1 MNFRN
6 ISSWCIR
13 NPVPPIVFFV
23 ALLLAGLISFARMQV
38 NNAPD
43 IDFPAAIV
51 SVSQPGAAPNEMET
65 QVAQRVESAIRG
77 VNGVEEI
84 SSTISEGNS
93 TTFVQ
98 FVLGT
103 STDRAVNDTRNA
115 IAQIRSNLPE
125 GILEPQVTRVDA
137 EDEPIMV
144 MGAQTTDMTLEQL
157 SWYIDNN
164 VAKRLLGVEGIAAVS
179 RGGGVDRTIRVILDP
194 TALQTQGITAAQ
206 VNQQLR
212 QININAAG
220 GRAEVAGSE
229 QSVRVLGNARDA
241 YELSQMQ
248 ITLPGGRWVKL
259 ADLGEVKDSSSEQR
273 SIAKMNGRQVVTFYV
288 QRAKGSSEVTAYDA
302 GMAELRKLE
311 KENPKVRFSEIF
323 NTVDY
328 TKSQYTSAMEGL
340 IEGAVLAV
348 LVVLLFLRDIRA
360 TAISALAIPLSA
372 IPAFWLMSM
381 LGITLNFM
389 STMAMGLVAGV
400 LVDDAIVEIEN
411 IVRHMR
417 MGKSAWQASLDA
429 ADEIGLAVLATT
441 MAIVAVFFPVAL
453 MPGIAGQY
461 FKAFGFTVVV
471 SVLMSLFVARMITPL
486 IAAYF
491 LRSHGVQAHA
501 DWKWMD
507 FYLKVLNW
515 SLDTSKADALL
526 ARLPKPGR
534 RIGFYALGAVL
545 LLLVA
550 VAFFAGTGAA
560 MAGLGKLSWNGAITL
575 VLAIV
580 AGTGV
585 AYGAAKLI
593 GLVIRL
599 VGSSGFAEWH
609 GIVAARWNARLHDHR
624 MTMVGAGIVTLLL
637 SIVLFGTLS
646 QSFFPPENQDYS
658 RVNITLPPGS
668 TLKQTEAV
676 VDRVAAI
683 VSKDHNVDRVFERAN
698 VASGRVNIVLK
709 KDRDVTSTEFERMLS
724 PKLAGVPDARVSFQS
739 QNGGGPDADQRDIML
754 YLGGDD
760 PVQLTAVANQ
770 IAKEMATVPGLRAP
784 RVGSQLAQPE
794 ITIKP
799 RFDLAA
805 DLGVTTAA
813 LSQTIRIA
821 TLGDIEQNSAKFSLS
836 DRQVPIKVSLSE
848 NSRKDLSTLENL
860 PVPTSSG
867 GSVPLKSIADIG
879 FGSGPTTIQR
889 SNQLRRLAVGADLAP
904 GVVEGDVW
912 AKVKALP
919 SYKNLP
925 QGVQQMNLGNQKWQ
939 AELLFNFAIALISG
953 VLLVFAVLV
962 LLYRR
967 FLAPF
972 VNMGS
977 LLLAPL
983 GAAVA
988 LHIAGQP
995 VSLFVLIGI
1004 LMLFG
1009 IVAKNSILLVDFAVE
1024 MMNHGMAKDAAIWE
1038 AGHKRAQPIVMT
1050 TVAMVAGMLPTA
1062 ISISGD
1068 NSWRAPMGITVIGG
1082 LIFSTLLTLLLVP
1095 SYFSIAISIE
1105 SRIGKLF
1112 HRFVGQEAH
1121 REGRPEDYK
1130 GATPLPAE

>member
-13 NPVPPIVFFV
+13 NPVFPIVLFV
-23 ALLLAGLISFARMQV
+23 GLMLGGLIAFARMQV

-65 QVAQRVESAIRG
+65 QVTQRVESAVRG
-77 VNGVEEI
+77 VTGVDEI
-84 SSTISEGNS
+84 SSTVVEGNS

-98 FVLGT
+98 FELGT
-103 STDRAVNDTRNA
+103 PTDRAVNDVRNA
-115 IAQIRSNLPE
+115 VSQIRSNLPE
-125 GILEPQVTRVDA
+125 GILEPQITRVDA
-137 EDEPIMV
+137 ENEPISYV
-144 MGAQTTDMTLEQL
+144 GAQTTDMTLEEL
-157 SWYIDNN
+157 SWYIDNT
-164 VAKRLLGVEGIAAVS
+164 VAKRLLGLPGIASVG
-179 RGGGVDRTIRVILDP
+179 RVGGVDRTIRVILDP
-194 TALQTQGITAAQ
+194 AALQAQGITAAQ

-212 QININAAG
+212 QSNMNGAG
-220 GRAEVAGSE
+220 GRAEIAGSE
-229 QSVRVLGNARDA
+229 QSVRVLGNAQDA
-241 YELSQMQ
+241 YQLSQTQ
-248 ITLPGGRWVKL
+248 ISLPGGRFVKL
-259 ADLGEVKDSSSEQR
+259 ADVGEVKDSNSEQR
-273 SIAKMNGRQVVTFYV
+273 SIAKMNGRQVVTFMI
-288 QRAKGSSEVTAYDA
+288 QRAKGSSEVTAYDV
-302 GMAELRKLE
+302 GWKELRKLE
-311 KENPKVRFSEIF
+311 KENPKVHFSEVF

-328 TKSQYTSAMEGL
+328 TKSQYRSAMEGL

-360 TAISALAIPLSA
+360 TLISAVAIPLSA
-372 IPAFWLMSM
+372 IPAFWFMSM
-381 LGITLNFM
+381 MGITLNFM

-417 MGKSAWQASLDA
+417 MGKSAYQASLDA

-461 FKAFGFTVVV
+461 FKAFGFTVVL
-471 SVLMSLFVARMITPL
+471 SVLMSLLVARMITPL

-491 LRSHGVQAHA
+491 LRSRGVQPHA
-501 DWKWMD
+501 AWKWMD
-507 FYLKVLNW
+507 LYLKVLNW
-515 SLDTSKADALL
+515 SLDTSKAHALL
-526 ARLPKPGR
+526 AKLPRPAR
-534 RIGFYALGAVL
+534 RFSHYAIGIL
-545 LLLVA
+545 LLLVVIA
-550 VAFFAGTGAA
+550 AFVAGTGAA
-560 MAGLGKLSWNGAITL
+560 MKMLGVLAWNGAITF
-575 VLAIV
+575 VLALFV
-580 AGTGV
+580 
-585 AYGAAKLI
+585 GAAISYAVAKLI
-593 GLVIRL
+593 GFV
-599 VGSSGFAEWH
+599 VQMTGGGFAEWQAV
-609 GIVAARWNARLHDHR
+609 VAAHWHARLQDHR
-624 MTMVGAGIVTLLL
+624 MVMVGAGFGTLLL
-637 SIVLFGTLS
+637 SVLLFGTLS
-646 QSFFPPENQDYS
+646 QSFFPPQNDDYS
-658 RVNITLPPGS
+658 RVNITMPPGS
-668 TLKQTEAV
+668 TLKQTEAAT
-676 VDRVAAI
+676 DRVAAL
-683 VSKDHNVDRVFERAN
+683 VSKDPSVERVFER
-698 VASGRVNIVLK
+698 VQVGTGRVNIVLK
-709 KDRDVTSTEFERMLS
+709 KDRKVTSTQFERALS
-724 PKLAGVPDARVSFQS
+724 PTLSAFPDARASFQS
-739 QNGGGPDADQRDIML
+739 QNQNSPDNDARDVML

-760 PVQLTAVANQ
+760 PVQLTAVANR
-770 IAKEMATVPGLRAP
+770 IAKEMEGVPGLRAP
-784 RVGSQLAQPE
+784 RVGNQLAQPE

-799 RFDLAA
+799 HFDLAA
-805 DLGVTTAA
+805 DLGVTTSA

-836 DRQVPIKVSLSE
+836 DRQVPITVSLSE
-848 NSRKDLSTLENL
+848 NARRDLTTLENL
-860 PVPTSSG
+860 PVPTANG
-867 GSVPLKSIADIG
+867 GSVPLKTVADIG
-879 FGSGPTTIQR
+879 FGSGPTAIQR
-889 SNQLRRLAVGADLAP
+889 SNQLRRMSIGADLAP
-904 GVVEGDVW
+904 GVVEGDVS
-912 AKVKALP
+912 AKLAELP
-919 SYKNLP
+919 SLKNLP
-925 QGVQQMNLGNQKWQ
+925 QGIQKMNLGNQKWQ

-988 LHIAGQP
+988 LHIANQP

-1062 ISISGD
+1062 ISITGD

-1105 SRIGKLF
+1105 TRVGRLF
-1112 HRFVGQEAH
+1112 HRFIGSDAH
-1121 REGRPEDYK
+1121 AAGDPV
-1130 GATPLPAE
+1130 PAE

>member
-1 MNFRN
+1 MNFRY

-13 NPVPPIVFFV
+13 NPVFPIVLF
-23 ALLLAGLISFARMQV
+23 AGLMLAGLIAFSGMQV
-38 NNAPD
+38 NNNPD
-43 IDFPAAIV
+43 IDFPAADV
-51 SVSQPGAAPNEMET
+51 SISQPGAAPNELET
-65 QVAQRVESAIRG
+65 QVTQRVESAIRG

-84 SSTISEGNS
+84 SSTVTEGNS
-93 TTFVQ
+93 DTFVQ
-98 FVLGT
+98 FQLGT
-103 STDRAVNDTRNA
+103 PTDRAVNDVRNA
-115 IAQIRSNLPE
+115 IAQIRGTLPD
-125 GILEPQVTRVDA
+125 GILEPQITRVDA
-137 EDEPIMV
+137 NGEEISYIA
-144 MGAQTTDMTLEQL
+144 AQTSDMTLEQL

-164 VAKRLLGVEGIAAVS
+164 VTKSLLGQPGIAAVE
-179 RGGGVDRTIRVILDP
+179 RVGGVDRTIRVILDP
-194 TALQTQGITAAQ
+194 AALQAQGITASE

-212 QININAAG
+212 QSNMNGAG

-229 QSVRVLGNARDA
+229 QSVRVLGNAEDA
-241 YELSQMQ
+241 YQLSQMQ
-248 ITLPGGRWVKL
+248 IALPGGRFVKL
-259 ADLGEVKDSSSEQR
+259 ADLGEVKDGNSEQR
-273 SIAKMNGRQVVTFYV
+273 SLAKMNGRQVVTFYIE
-288 QRAKGSSEVTAYDA
+288 RAKGSSEVTAYDNA
-302 GMAELRKLE
+302 WKQLKQLE
-311 KENPKVRFSEIF
+311 KENPKVHFSEVF

-328 TKSQYTSAMEGL
+328 TKAQYRSAMEGL
-340 IEGAVLAV
+340 IEGAILAV
-348 LVVLLFLRDIRA
+348 FVVLIFLRDIRA

-372 IPAFWLMSM
+372 IPAFWFMSLM
-381 LGITLNFM
+381 GITMNFM

-417 MGKSAWQASLDA
+417 MGKSGYQAALDA

-441 MAIVAVFFPVAL
+441 MSIVAVFFPVAL

-461 FKAFGFTVVV
+461 FKAFGFTVVI
-471 SVLMSLFVARMITPL
+471 SVLMSLLVARMITPL

-491 LRSHGVQAHA
+491 LRSHGQQPHA
-501 DWKWMD
+501 AWKWMD
-507 FYLKVLNW
+507 WYLKILNW
-515 SLDTSKADALL
+515 SLDTSKA
-526 ARLPKPGR
+526 
-534 RIGFYALGAVL
+534 
-545 LLLVA
+545 
-550 VAFFAGTGAA
+550 
-560 MAGLGKLSWNGAITL
+560 
-575 VLAIV
+575 
-580 AGTGV
+580 V
-585 AYGAAKLI
+585 AYRIQHPGAWGWIKSHF
-593 GLVIRL
+593 R
-599 VGSSGFAEWH
+599 
-609 GIVAARWNARLHDHR
+609 DHR
-624 MTMVGAGIVTLLL
+624 MAMVGAGFCTLLL
-637 SIVLFGTLS
+637 SAVLFAMLP
-646 QSFFPPENQDYS
+646 QSFFPPENDDYS
-658 RVNITLPPGS
+658 RVNITLPPGT
-668 TLKQTEAV
+668 TLKQTESV
-676 VDRVAAI
+676 TDRVAAI
-683 VSKDHNVDRVFERAN
+683 VAKDPSVERVFER
-698 VASGRVNIVLK
+698 VYVGTGRVNIVLK
-709 KDRDVTSTEFERMLS
+709 KSRKVTSTQFERGLS
-724 PKLAGVPDARVSFQS
+724 PTLAAFPDARVSFQS
-739 QNGGGPDADQRDIML
+739 QNGGGPDPDSRDIML

-760 PVQLTAVANQ
+760 PAQLTAVANQ
-770 IAKEMATVPGLRAP
+770 IAKEMETVPGLRAP

-836 DRQVPIKVSLSE
+836 DRQIPIQVSLSE
-848 NSRKDLSTLENL
+848 NARRDIQTLENL
-860 PVPTSSG
+860 PVPTASG
-867 GSVPLKSIADIG
+867 GSVPLKTVADIG
-879 FGSGPTTIQR
+879 FGSGPTTINR
-889 SNQLRRLAVGADLAP
+889 SNQLHRLAIGADLAP

-912 AKVKALP
+912 AKINALP
-919 SYKNLP
+919 TVKNLP
-925 QGVQQMNLGNQKWQ
+925 QGIQKMNLGNEKWQ
-939 AELLFNFAIALISG
+939 AELLFNFALALIAG

-1024 MMNHGMAKDAAIWE
+1024 MMNQGMAKNAAIWE

-1082 LIFSTLLTLLLVP
+1082 LIFSTVLTLLLVP
-1095 SYFSIAISIE
+1095 SYFSIAISLE
-1105 SRIGKLF
+1105 TRLATLF
-1112 HRFVGQEAH
+1112 KRLVGSDAH
-1121 REGRPEDYK
+1121 AAPM
-1130 GATPLPAE
+1130 PVPAE

>member
-13 NPVPPIVFFV
+13 NPVFPIVLFV
-23 ALLLAGLISFARMQV
+23 GLMLAGLVAFARMQV
-38 NNAPD
+38 NNSPD

-65 QVAQRVESAIRG
+65 QITQRVEAAVRG
-77 VNGVEEI
+77 ISGVDEI
-84 SSTISEGNS
+84 SSTVVEGNS

-98 FVLGT
+98 FELGT
-103 STDRAVNDTRNA
+103 PTDRAVNDVRNVVS
-115 IAQIRSNLPE
+115 QIRSNLPD
-125 GILEPQVTRVDA
+125 GILEPQITRVDA
-137 EDEPIMV
+137 NDEPISYA
-144 MGAQTTDMTLEQL
+144 GAQATDMTLEEL
-157 SWYIDNN
+157 SWYIDNT
-164 VAKRLLGVEGIAAVS
+164 VAKRLLGLPGIAAVS
-179 RGGGVDRTIRVILDP
+179 RVGGVDRNIRVILDP
-194 TALQTQGITAAQ
+194 AALQAQGITAAQ

-212 QININAAG
+212 QSNMNGAG
-220 GRAEVAGSE
+220 GRAEIAGSE
-229 QSVRVLGNARDA
+229 QSVRVLGNAENA
-241 YELSQMQ
+241 YDLSQTQ
-248 ITLPGGRWVKL
+248 IALPGGRFVRL
-259 ADLGEVKDSSSEQR
+259 ADLGQVKDSNSEQR
-273 SIAKMNGRQVVTFYV
+273 SIAKMNGHQVVTFMI
-288 QRAKGSSEVTAYDA
+288 QRAKGASEVTAYDA
-302 GMAELRKLE
+302 GWKELKKLE
-311 KENPKVRFSEIF
+311 KENPKVHFSEVF

-328 TKSQYTSAMEGL
+328 TKSQYRSAMEGL
-340 IEGAVLAV
+340 VEGAVLAV

-360 TAISALAIPLSA
+360 TLISAVAIPLSA
-372 IPAFWLMSM
+372 IPAFAFMSM
-381 LGITLNFM
+381 MGITMNFM

-417 MGKSAWQASLDA
+417 MGKSAYQASLDA

-461 FKAFGFTVVV
+461 FKAFGFTVVL
-471 SVLMSLFVARMITPL
+471 SVLMSLLVARMITPL

-491 LRSHGVQAHA
+491 LRSHGAQPHA
-501 DWKWMD
+501 AWKWMD
-507 FYLKVLNW
+507 VYLKVLNW
-515 SLDTSKADALL
+515 SLDTSRANALL
-526 ARLPKPGR
+526 ARIPRPSR
-534 RIGFYALGAVL
+534 RIGYYALGIVLLLPVIAAFAGGVGGGMKGLGMLGMSGAIAFPLAVL
-545 LLLVA
+545 LGVLLA
-550 VAFFAGTGAA
+550 YAA
-560 MAGLGKLSWNGAITL
+560 GKLMGL
-575 VLAIV
+575 LAQ
-580 AGTGV
+580 TF
-585 AYGAAKLI
+585 
-593 GLVIRL
+593 
-599 VGSSGFAEWH
+599 GSQGFAEWQA
-609 GIVAARWNARLHDHR
+609 IIAARWNARLHDHR
-624 MTMVGAGIVTLLL
+624 LAMVAAGIGTLLL
-637 SIVLFGTLS
+637 SVVLFGTLS
-646 QSFFPPENQDYS
+646 MSFFPPQNDDYS
-658 RVNITLPPGS
+658 RVNVTLPPGS
-668 TLKQTEAV
+668 TLKETEAA
-676 VDRVAAI
+676 VDRVAAL
-683 VSKDHNVDRVFERAN
+683 VSKDPSVLRVFERVN
-698 VASGRVNIVLK
+698 VATGRVNIVLK
-709 KDRDVTSTEFERMLS
+709 KDRKVTSIEFERGMAPTLS
-724 PKLAGVPDARVSFQS
+724 AFPDARVSFMS
-739 QNGGGPDADQRDIML
+739 QNGGGPDADARDIML

-760 PVQLTAVANQ
+760 PVQLTDVANR
-770 IAKEMATVPGLRAP
+770 IAKEMETIPGLRAP

-794 ITIKP
+794 ITVKP

-836 DRQVPIKVSLSE
+836 DRQVPIQVSLSE
-848 NSRKDLSTLENL
+848 NARRDIQTLENL

-867 GSVPLKSIADIG
+867 GSVPLKAVADIG
-879 FGSGPTTIQR
+879 FGSGPTTISR
-889 SNQLRRLAVGADLAP
+889 SNQLRRLTIGADLAP

-912 AKVKALP
+912 AKVNELP
-919 SYKNLP
+919 SLKNLP
-925 QGVQQMNLGNQKWQ
+925 QGVQKMNLGNQKWQ
-939 AELLFNFAIALISG
+939 SELLFNFAVALISG

-972 VNMGS
+972 VNKGS
-977 LLLAPL
+977 RLLAPL
-983 GAAVA
+983 GAAIA

-995 VSLFVLIGI
+995 ISLFVLIGI

-1024 MMNHGMAKDAAIWE
+1024 MMNHGMAKNAAIWE

-1082 LIFSTLLTLLLVP
+1082 LIFSTVLTLLLVP

-1112 HRFVGQEAH
+1112 HRFIGQEAH
-1121 REGRPEDYK
+1121 QSG
-1130 GATPLPAE
+1130 TPVPAE

>member
-13 NPVPPIVFFV
+13 NPVGPIVLFV
-23 ALLLAGLISFARMQV
+23 GLMLAGLIAFARMQV

-65 QVAQRVESAIRG
+65 QVTQRIESAIRG
-77 VNGVEEI
+77 ITGVDEI
-84 SSTISEGNS
+84 NSTVREGNS
-93 TTFVQ
+93 TTFVSFQ
-98 FVLGT
+98 LGT
-103 STDRAVNDTRNA
+103 PTDRAVNDVRNA
-115 IAQIRSNLPE
+115 VAQIRSNLPE

-137 EDEPIMV
+137 ENEPITYV
-144 MGAQTTDMTLEQL
+144 GARTTDMTLEQL

-164 VAKRLLGVEGIAAVS
+164 VAKRLLGQPGIAAVG
-179 RGGGVDRTIRVILDP
+179 RVGGVDRVIRVILDP
-194 TALQTQGITAAQ
+194 AALQAQGITAAQ

-212 QININAAG
+212 QSNMNGAG
-220 GRAEVAGSE
+220 GRAEIAGSE
-229 QSVRVLGNARDA
+229 QSVRVLGNAQDA
-241 YELSQMQ
+241 YQLSQIQ
-248 ITLPGGRWVKL
+248 IALPGGRFVRL
-259 ADLGEVKDSSSEQR
+259 ADLGEVKDSNSEQR
-273 SIAKMNGRQVVTFYV
+273 SIAKMNGRQVVTFMV
-288 QRAKGSSEVTAYDA
+288 QRAKGSSEVTAYENA
-302 GMAELRKLE
+302 WKELKKLQ
-311 KENPKVRFSEIF
+311 KENPKVQFDEVF

-328 TKSQYTSAMEGL
+328 TKAQYNSAMEGL
-340 IEGAVLAV
+340 VEGAILAV

-360 TAISALAIPLSA
+360 TLISAIAIPLSA
-372 IPAFWLMSM
+372 IPAFAFMSLM
-381 LGITLNFM
+381 GITMNFM

-417 MGKSAWQASLDA
+417 MGKSAYQASLDA

-461 FKAFGFTVVV
+461 FKAFGFTVVL

-491 LRSHGVQAHA
+491 LRSHGTQPHA
-501 DWKWMD
+501 AWKWMD
-507 FYLKVLNW
+507 VYLKVLNW
-515 SLDTSKADALL
+515 SLDTSKAHARRAKVQKAETRVPYYAVPLAIAAILMVVNGAMKFMRASPDAPPSIVMTIIVGLF
-526 ARLPKPGR
+526 
-534 RIGFYALGAVL
+534 GFIFLGL
-545 LLLVA
+545 LLL
-550 VAFFAGTGAA
+550 
-560 MAGLGKLSWNGAITL
+560 GLT
-575 VLAIV
+575 IV
-580 AGTGV
+580 
-585 AYGAAKLI
+585 I
-593 GLVIRL
+593 GLVVGLIRGFDRSNYAAWSRSL
-599 VGSSGFAEWH
+599 VKLGWASMF
-609 GIVAARWNARLHDHR
+609 DHR
-624 MTMVGAGIVTLLL
+624 MAMVGAGLATLMLTAF
-637 SIVLFGTLS
+637 LFANLP
-646 QSFFPPENQDYS
+646 QSFFPPQNSDYS

-668 TLKQTEAV
+668 TLKQTEV
-676 VDRVAAI
+676 VTDQVAAI
-683 VSKDHNVDRVFERAN
+683 VQKDLTVERVFERVRVGN
-698 VASGRVNIVLK
+698 GNVNIVLK
-709 KDRDVTSTEFERMLS
+709 KDRDVTSTEFERNLS
-724 PKLAGVPDARVSFQS
+724 PALAAIPDARASFQS
-739 QNGGGPDADQRDIML
+739 QNGGGPDADSRDIML

-760 PVQLTAVANQ
+760 PVVLTEVANR
-770 IAKEMATVPGLRAP
+770 IAKEMETVPGLRAP

-836 DRQVPIKVSLSE
+836 DRQVPIQVSLSE
-848 NSRKDLSTLENL
+848 NARRDLQTLENL
-860 PVPTSSG
+860 PVPTTRG
-867 GSVPLKSIADIG
+867 RSVPLKAVAEVG

-889 SNQLRRLAVGADLAP
+889 SNQLRRLAIGADLAP

-912 AKVKALP
+912 AKVRQLP

-983 GAAVA
+983 GAAIA
-988 LHIAGQP
+988 LLIAGQP

-1024 MMNHGMAKDAAIWE
+1024 MMNHGMPKNEAIYE

-1050 TVAMVAGMLPTA
+1050 TIAMVFGMLPTA
-1062 ISISGD
+1062 ISLTGD

-1082 LIFSTLLTLLLVP
+1082 LIFSTILTLLLVP

-1105 SRIGKLF
+1105 SRIGKVF
-1112 HRFVGQEAH
+1112 HKLIGSEAH
-1121 REGRPEDYK
+1121 AVPQ
-1130 GATPLPAE
+1130 AVPAE